1 MLEEAES
8 AKFPRELEGG
18 QDRVF
23 ARQGDQGRTG
33 QGTVGVDPGAR
44 VAQGVLLPRGD
55 ALVAPAPAPDK
66 KRRSSFVWAVKRLIK
81 IGYVRH
87 RHRRIIYPARLA
99 QFYLKARCMEKGGG
113 FFVSQ
118 YARRK
123 HATKMKDGI
132 SAREFCVFFGPKC
145 LRNG

>member
-8 AKFPRELEGG
+8 AKLPREFEGG

-23 ARQGDQGRTG
+23 AGQGDQGRTG

-55 ALVAPAPAPDK
+55 ALVAPAPAPDN
-66 KRRSSFVWAVKRLIK
+66 KRRSSFVWAVKKVNKNWICASPP
-81 IGYVRH
+81 
-87 RHRRIIYPARLA
+87 PAH
-99 QFYLKARCMEKGGG
+99 YLSCPSGAILSQSSVYGKGGG
-113 FFVSQ
+113 FFVFQ